1 MQKDDLAKK
10 IEELKSQKFSTLD
23 RLALGVN
30 KKIGSFGFFI
40 LVFIWTIGWLS
51 WNTLGPIDLRFD
63 PFPAFVLW
71 LFISNMIQLFFL
83 PLILIGQDLQS
94 RQADLRA
101 EVDFEINRRAEEE
114 SREILKILEEQQKE
128 IQQLLR
134 KP

>member
-1 MQKDDLAKK
+1 M
-10 IEELKSQKFSTLD
+10 EELKSQKFSTLD

-114 SREILKILEEQQKE
+114 SREILKRLEEQQKE

>member
-94 RQADLRA
+94 RQADFRA
-101 EVDFEINRRAEEE
+101 EVDFEINRRGEEE
-114 SREILKILEEQQKE
+114 SREILKRLEEQQKE

>member
-114 SREILKILEEQQKE
+114 SREILKRLEEQQKE

>member
-101 EVDFEINRRAEEE
+101 EGDFEINRRAEEE
-114 SREILKILEEQQKE
+114 SREILKRLEEQQKE